1 MQKTWAQPDFY
12 LLRRNGS
19 GVRKMNKPL
28 KILVLCF
35 VALLVALPPAR
46 AQQIGS
52 DVYKID
58 RLVTFL
64 AMGTG
69 ATTGTYFPLGNA
81 FANVWSTRLEH
92 VSVMSHSTS
101 GSIENIHLMQRRELD
116 LAIAQ
121 SDVVAAAIKGTGNF
135 TGRPCPQLRVL
146 MSLYP
151 EVVQLVVL
159 ADSDIQSIS
168 QLRGRKVIVG
178 APGSGNVITS
188 LAMMSAFGIGVD
200 DFEPVYISYDEALQA
215 MERRDYDA
223 AIIIAGTPTKMISE
237 LQHRKPVRIISLSP
251 AETASITAALPYL
264 SALNLPPK
272 TYAGQTE
279 PVTTVALMAMLV
291 CSSRLSDDL
300 AANLC
305 QTIFD
310 NLDYLKTIHTR
321 AHDVSI
327 DTIMN
332 GVPEGYAHPGALRFY
347 SQRRR

>member
-1 MQKTWAQPDFY
+1 MNNHLKAFVVCLIAALTAVSP
-12 LLRRNGS
+12 LL
-19 GVRKMNKPL
+19 
-28 KILVLCF
+28 
-35 VALLVALPPAR
+35 
-46 AQQIGS
+46 AQQVSS
-52 DVYKID
+52 DSYKID

-101 GSIENIHLMQRRELD
+101 GSIENINLMHRRELD

-121 SDVVAAAIKGTGNF
+121 SDVVASAINGSGAF
-135 TGRPCPQLRVL
+135 TGKPCPQLRVL

-159 ADSDIQSIS
+159 ADSDIQTIA
-168 QLRGRKVIVG
+168 QLRGHKVIVG

-188 LAMMSAFGIGVD
+188 LALMSAFGIAAG

-223 AIIIAGTPTKMISE
+223 AIIIAGTPTRMISE
-237 LQHRKPVRIISLSP
+237 LQRRVPIRILSLSSS
-251 AETASITAALPYL
+251 ETASITTSLPYL
-264 SALNLPPK
+264 AALSLPAA

-291 CSSRLSDDL
+291 ASSRLSDDL
-300 AANLC
+300 AGNLC

-310 NLDYLKTIHTR
+310 NLDYLKKIHER
-321 AHDVSI
+321 ARDVSI

-347 SQRRR
+347 NERKQ

>member
-1 MQKTWAQPDFY
+1 
-12 LLRRNGS
+12 
-19 GVRKMNKPL
+19 MNNHL
-28 KILVLCF
+28 KFLAVCLIAVVIVCSP
-35 VALLVALPPAR
+35 VR
-46 AQQIGS
+46 AQLIGS
-52 DVYKID
+52 EAYKID

-101 GSIENIHLMQRRELD
+101 GSIENINLMHRRELD

-121 SDVVAAAIKGTGNF
+121 SDVVAAAINGSGAF
-135 TGRPCPQLRVL
+135 TGKPCPQLRVL

-159 ADSDIQSIS
+159 ADSDIHNIS

-178 APGSGNVITS
+178 ASGSGNVITS
-188 LAMMSAFGIGVD
+188 QAMMSAFGIGAD

-223 AIIIAGTPTKMISE
+223 AIVIAGTPTKMISE
-237 LQHRKPVRIISLSP
+237 LQRRVAVRIISLSSS
-251 AETASITAALPYL
+251 ETASLTTALPYL
-264 SALNLPPK
+264 AALNLPAN
-272 TYAGQTE
+272 TYAGQTA
-279 PVTTVALMAMLV
+279 PVTTVALMSMLV
-291 CSSRLSDDL
+291 SSSRLSDDL
-300 AANLC
+300 AFSLC

-310 NLDYLKTIHTR
+310 NLDYLKKVHER
-321 AHDVSI
+321 ARDISI
-327 DTIMN
+327 ETIMN
-332 GVPEGYAHPGALRFY
+332 GIPEGYVHSGALRFY
-347 SQRRR
+347 NERRR